1 MTAPAPV
8 PPPVASATSGAL
20 GASADPA
27 ASGASTAPAASA
39 GGFVPHRTAGARLVS
54 RTSRRLPVLPGLIVA
69 GACLALVC
77 VAAAFPGLLAG
88 DPNQVDPSVA
98 LRPPGHGHPFG
109 TDQLGRDVLARVVHG
124 ARSSLL
130 VGVGSTLL
138 AGLAGSAWGLL
149 SALGGKLVDEAAMR
163 VADVLLSFPS
173 ILMALLVVA
182 VLGPGTGNVMV
193 AITISLAPGFARIV
207 RVRAVVVRDSAYV
220 RAAVNL
226 GVGRWLIV
234 ARHIAPNVLAP
245 LLVLA
250 TMNVGT
256 AIIAGASL
264 SFLGLGPQPPDPEW
278 GSMLAQAR
286 DYLGAAWTLGIFP
299 GAAITLTVMS
309 VTVVGRAVRD
319 RYEGGERG

>member
-8 PPPVASATSGAL
+8 PPPATS
-20 GASADPA
+20 
-27 ASGASTAPAASA
+27 AASA
-39 GGFVPHRTAGARLVS
+39 RAAVLGRTSAAPPVRRTA
-54 RTSRRLPVLPGLIVA
+54 RRLPVPPGLVVA
-69 GACLALVC
+69 GAFLALVC

-88 DPNQVDPSVA
+88 DPNQVDPAVA
-98 LRPPGHGHPFG
+98 LRPPGPGHPFG

-130 VGVGSTLL
+130 VGVGSTVL

-149 SALGGKLVDEAAMR
+149 SALGGRVVDEAAMR
-163 VADVLLSFPS
+163 VADILLSFPS

-193 AITISLAPGFARIV
+193 AITVSLAPGFARVV

-226 GVGRWLIV
+226 GIGRWRIL

-256 AIIAGASL
+256 AVIAGASL
-264 SFLGLGPQPPDPEW
+264 SFLGLGPRPPDPEW

-286 DYLGAAWTLGIFP
+286 DYLDAAWTLGIFP

-309 VTVVGRAVRD
+309 VTVAGRAVRD

>member
-1 MTAPAPV
+1 MTPDPAPGGV
-8 PPPVASATSGAL
+8 RDRTVRPVVL
-20 GASADPA
+20 L
-27 ASGASTAPAASA
+27 
-39 GGFVPHRTAGARLVS
+39 AGAFFVLVCAAA
-54 RTSRRLPVLPGLIVA
+54 LAPGL
-69 GACLALVC
+69 
-77 VAAAFPGLLAG
+77 FAG
-88 DPNQVDPSVA
+88 DPNAVDPAVA

-130 VGVGSTLL
+130 VGLGSTVL

-149 SALGGKLVDEAAMR
+149 SALGGRVVDETAMR
-163 VADVLLSFPS
+163 VADVLLSFPNV
-173 ILMALLVVA
+173 LMALLVVA
-182 VLGPGTGNVMV
+182 VLGPGTVNVTV
-193 AITISLAPGFARIV
+193 AITISLAPGFARVV

-226 GVGRWLIV
+226 GVSRGRV
-234 ARHIAPNVLAP
+234 VFRHIAPNVLAP

-250 TMNVGT
+250 TVNAGT

-264 SFLGLGPQPPDPEW
+264 SFLGLGPKPPDPEW

-286 DYLGAAWTLGIFP
+286 AYLDAGWTLALFP

-309 VTVVGRAVRD
+309 VTVLGRALRD
-319 RYEGGERG
+319 HYEGRDPR